1 MNQISERLAKL
12 SPAKR
17 KLLEQQLRKQRE
29 VAEPVA
35 VVAMGCRF
43 PGAPDL
49 AAYWRMIREGLS
61 GIREIPP
68 SRWDLDTF
76 YDPTGETPGKMSVRR
91 AGLVD
96 DVDQFDPLFF
106 GISSREASKMDPQ
119 QRILLEVVWEALEQG
134 GLAPEKLAG
143 TATGVFIGIGG
154 TDYSKLP
161 AQTDNYFEHID
172 AYGGTGNALSIAAN
186 RVSYLLDFRGPSV
199 AVDTACSSGLVGVH
213 LAVQALR
220 RRECDTAVAGGV
232 NMILSPETTIAFSK
246 ARMLSPDGVCRPF
259 DAAANG
265 YVRGEGCGVVV
276 LKRLVDAAK
285 QGDRILA
292 VLRNTGVN
300 QDGRTSGMTAPNARS
315 QVDVIR
321 ATLAGAD
328 LGPEKIGYIE
338 AHGTG
343 TPLGDPIEFQAL
355 GEIFRRR
362 SPDEPPCYVTSVKA
376 NIGHTETVSGVAG
389 LIKVV
394 LMLQHGEI
402 PAQLHLNEINPHI
415 DLQDTRLVI
424 PTARVPWPA
433 GEVPRIAGVSSFGF
447 GGTNSHVI
455 VEAAAPSEVARREP
469 GPSEL
474 AAPPVDRPL
483 HLLTLSGKTE
493 TALPKLARRYADYL
507 EAEPD
512 SSLSDV
518 CCTAGAGRSHFN
530 HRLAVLA
537 EDREQVR
544 ERLDAFARG
553 ETPLG
558 VKAGP
563 TRVVGRPKVA
573 FLFTGQGSQYVGM
586 GQALANTQPLVRRT
600 LEQCDEI
607 LREHI
612 ETPLLKALFPDP
624 GQESPLSQ
632 TAYTQPALF
641 ALEYALAELWRS
653 WGLEPDALLGHSL
666 GEYVAACFAGVLS
679 LEDALKL
686 VAGRARLMQQM
697 PPNGIMAA
705 VFAPADRVEAA
716 LEAHEGRVVIAAFN
730 GPENTV
736 ISGEQPAVEAV
747 VAQLD
752 AEGVRATRL
761 VTSHAFHSPLMD
773 PMLDEFEALAAGLSY
788 GRPKIPIASNL
799 TGRLNADTPPDARYW
814 RDHLRNPV
822 RFAEGIERLAERKP
836 HALLEIGPA
845 PVLLGMGRRCRT
857 KWNVAWLPSLRKGQ
871 PDWHVMLSSLS
882 EWYLLGGHVDFD
894 GFDREYPRKRLA
906 LPTYPFERSRHWYAE
921 QKSQRRLVGGA
932 VHGPMVHPLLG
943 AQVAS
948 PLSTILFEARLSGHA
963 PRYLVDHQVQ
973 GSPVLPAAAYV
984 EQGLAAAR
992 EAWGPGRYEVANV
1005 SIQAPMY
1012 LPEGG
1017 SRIVQVTVSAEVA
1030 GERSY
1035 EVYSLPADAEDPQ
1048 SGWTLHAVGKLRSAT
1063 GPDEGKAPTS
1073 LDLDEVRARTID
1085 TQPAEEFYRQMAER
1099 GLPYGP
1105 AFRVLDDLRRTE
1117 RDALAEVRLPDDVV
1131 AESEQY
1137 ILHPSLLDAC
1147 FQSMAGAVPLE
1158 ADGSYSPHTYL
1169 PVGFKRVRAY
1179 DKPAGRMFAHVRRT
1193 VPEEARPSPESVEG
1207 NVILTDESGRVL
1219 AELIGVRLARVRRTA
1234 AEGGPTDVR
1243 DWLYRIA
1250 WQEQPLEPAAA
1261 SDVKPGA
1268 EAAPAGAPTTTPT
1281 WLLFADRTGVADA
1294 LAERLRAEGRRC
1306 VVVTPGA
1313 EFASRATDAYC
1324 VDPLSADDYGRLL
1337 DEALGA
1343 ERPACEGV
1351 VYLWNLDAPATF
1363 ESAAQI
1369 DEARRL
1375 GCGGVLQLVR
1385 RLARTTFAK
1394 PPGLWLVTRGGQA
1407 VGDGEPVAVGQTALW
1422 GMGRVAAVELPDLHC
1437 KLVDLDPAAEPADAA
1452 GALQRELTAAGKEDQ
1467 IALRGAAR
1475 YVARLQ
1481 PAPDALPGDG
1491 ERDLEPG
1498 GAFEE
1503 LGPGPFRVRLGTPG
1517 SMDSLRFENF
1527 ERTKPTGDQVEIE
1540 VRAAGLNFSDVLKA
1554 LGLYPGITDEIVP
1567 LGIECSGVI
1576 SSVGPEAKRFKPG
1589 DRVMGVA
1596 PYSFASH
1603 AITREFALVPRP
1615 DSLTDEEAATVPITY
1630 LTAYYGLARLAQL
1643 QPGERVLIHAG
1654 AGGVGIAAIRIAR
1667 KIGAE
1672 IFATAGSD
1680 AKRDFLR
1687 SLGVEHLHNT
1697 RTLDFADEILEA
1709 TGGEGVDVVL
1719 NSLPGEAIPKSL
1731 GILRAYGR
1739 FLEIGKT
1746 DIYQNRMIGLLPFQD
1761 NLSYHAIDLDRMLR
1775 QRPEY
1780 IQAMFAELMVY
1791 FESGDYRPL
1800 PLTEFPV
1807 EKIVDAFRY
1816 MAQRKN
1822 IGKVVALI
1830 EGPAGRG
1837 EAEEAGEAADTAAE
1851 APKLARADGTYLIT
1865 GGLGALGLRVAD
1877 WLAGQGAGHLVL
1889 LSRREPSAEAAAR
1902 IEKLAHNGAKVA
1914 AVQGDVTDAGSLA
1927 AALGQIPKGFPP
1939 LRGVVHAAGVLADG
1953 VIFEMD
1959 LDRLDKAM
1967 RPKVD
1972 GAWNLHAATLDAP
1985 LDFFVMF
1992 SSVACVLG
2000 SPGQANYAAGN
2011 AFLDGLAH
2019 YRRSQGLPAVSIEWG
2034 PWAETGMAA
2043 QTGAAQMKS
2052 RGMGLIPPAKGLGL
2066 LEGLLRTAPANA
2078 AVMDVSWPAMLR
2090 TMGARRPMLLS
2101 DFGGEEAVETERPG
2115 DKVDHA
2121 FREKLFSIEPD
2132 DRKALLCDYFAN
2144 ELARIMSMDPKSLDV
2159 NQPLN
2164 LLGLDSLMALELKNS
2179 LEARLVFDLPMARF
2193 LEGPSIASLAEYVA
2207 GVLVDG
2213 KGAARAEAAAAA
2225 EGAAAPAGPVEA
2237 AALGEGPRTLVGA
2250 AAERAG
2256 PETVFS
2262 PLVPLKPGGELPP
2275 LFCLHPVG
2283 GDVMCYFDLSR
2294 NMQEERPVYALR
2306 AQGIEATHAPHQSID
2321 AMIDDYLAAIRG
2333 VQPEG
2338 PYNLCGWSTGG
2349 IFAYRMAE
2357 RLLERKLPLGAL
2369 VLFDSPTPS
2378 IFNHVDLNDD
2388 ARFLYDLVNFSNHFA
2403 GAKMEVSYEALKA
2416 LDPEAQLKA
2425 VLDEAKRHRVL
2436 PAEVSAEHLHRLVE
2450 VCRAHVRI
2458 VHRYK
2463 PRSIRRTVQMF
2474 RPAIR
2479 GVLSEAS
2486 GQVLDEHLGW
2496 GDLLGSFLVRETALG
2511 DHFSMMIGDNAR
2523 RLAKSVAAK
2532 LPAPAA
2538 SKTS

>member
-1 MNQISERLAKL
+1 MNQLSERLAKL

-17 KLLEQQLRKQRE
+17 KLLEQQLRKQRD

-35 VVAMGCRF
+35 VVGMGCRF

-49 AAYWRMIREGLS
+49 AAYWRMIREGLC
-61 GIREIPP
+61 GIVEIPP

-76 YDPTGETPGKMSVRR
+76 YDPTGETPGKMSVRW
-91 AGLVD
+91 AGLID
-96 DVDQFDPLFF
+96 EVDQFDPLFF

-119 QRILLEVVWEALEQG
+119 QRVLLEVVFESLEHG

-143 TATGVFIGIGG
+143 TATGVFVGIGG

-186 RVSYLLDFRGPSV
+186 RISYLLDLRGPSV
-199 AVDTACSSGLVGVH
+199 SVDTACSSGLVGVH
-213 LAVQALR
+213 LAVQSLR

-259 DAAANG
+259 DAGANG
-265 YVRGEGCGVVV
+265 YVRGEGCGIVV

-285 QGDRILA
+285 DGDRILA
-292 VLRNTGVN
+292 VICNSGVN

-315 QVDVIR
+315 QVAVIR
-321 ATLAGAD
+321 ATMAGAD
-328 LGPEKIGYIE
+328 LTPEKIGYIE

-355 GEIFRRR
+355 GEVFRRR
-362 SPDEPPCYVTSVKA
+362 SPEDPPCYVTSVKA

-394 LMLQHGEI
+394 LMMQHGEI
-402 PAQLHLNEINPHI
+402 PAQLHLKEVNAHI
-415 DLQDTRLVI
+415 DLEGTRLVI
-424 PTARVPWPA
+424 PTKRLPWPA
-433 GEVPRIAGVSSFGF
+433 GEAPRIAGVSSFGF
-447 GGTNSHVI
+447 GGTNAHVI
-455 VEAAAPSEVARREP
+455 VEAAAPSKPASPEVD
-469 GPSEL
+469 L
-474 AAPPVDRPL
+474 PL
-483 HLLTLSGKTE
+483 HLLTLSAKTE
-493 TALPKLARRYADYL
+493 TALPKLAKRYADYL
-507 EAEPD
+507 EAEPEA
-512 SSLSDV
+512 SLADV
-518 CCTAGAGRSHFN
+518 CYTAGAGRSHFN
-530 HRLAVLA
+530 HRMVAVA
-537 EDREQVR
+537 EDREQLR
-544 ERLDAFARG
+544 ERLAAFAAG
-553 ETPLG
+553 ETPPG
-558 VKAGP
+558 VKSGP
-563 TRVVGRPKVA
+563 IRVVGRPKVA

-586 GQALANTQPLVRRT
+586 GRELFDTQPLVRRT
-600 LEQCDEI
+600 IEKCDDI
-607 LREHI
+607 LREHL
-612 ETPLLKALFPDP
+612 ETPLLEVLFPEP
-624 GQESPLSQ
+624 GQGSPLDQ

-666 GEYVAACFAGVLS
+666 GEYVAACIAGVFS

-686 VAGRARLMQQM
+686 VALRARLMQQM

-705 VFAPADRVEAA
+705 VFAPPDRVEAA
-716 LEAHEGRVVIAAFN
+716 LEPHEGRVVIAAFN

-747 VAQLD
+747 VAQFD

-761 VTSHAFHSPLMD
+761 VTSHAFHSPLME
-773 PMLDEFEALAAGLSY
+773 PMLDEFEAVAAELSY
-788 GRPKIPIASNL
+788 ERPKIPIAANL
-799 TGRLNADTPPDARYW
+799 TGRLNAEKAPDACYW

-836 HALLEIGPA
+836 HALVEIGPA
-845 PVLLGMGRRCRT
+845 PVLLGMGRRCRP
-857 KWNVAWLPSLRKGQ
+857 KWKVAWLPSLRKGQ
-871 PDWHVMLSSLS
+871 PDWQVMLGSLGD
-882 EWYLLGGHVDFD
+882 WYLLGGGVDFD
-894 GFDREYPRKRLA
+894 GFDREYPRNRLA

-943 AQVAS
+943 ARVAS

-992 EAWGPGRYEVANV
+992 EAWGPGRYDVANV

-1035 EVYSLPADAEDPQ
+1035 EIYSLPADAEDPQ
-1048 SGWTLHAVGKLRSAT
+1048 SGWTLHAVGKLRPAA
-1063 GPDEGKAPTS
+1063 GPSGGQTPQPI
-1073 LDLDEVRARTID
+1073 DLDEVRARTVD
-1085 TQPAEEFYRQMAER
+1085 AQPGEEFYRQMAER

-1117 RDALAEVRLPDDVV
+1117 RDAVAEVRLPDDVV
-1131 AESEQY
+1131 KESAQY
-1137 ILHPSLLDAC
+1137 VLHPSLLDAC

-1158 ADGSYSPHTYL
+1158 PDGSYSPHTYL
-1169 PVGFKRVRAY
+1169 PVGVKRVRAY
-1179 DKPAGRMFAHVRRT
+1179 NKPAGRMFAHVVRT
-1193 VPEEARPSPESVEG
+1193 VPEDARPSPESVEG
-1207 NVILTDESGRVL
+1207 NVTLTDETGRVL
-1219 AELIGVRLARVRRTA
+1219 AELVGVRLARVRRTA

-1250 WQEQPLEPAAA
+1250 WQEQPLEETAAV
-1261 SDVKPGA
+1261 DEGKPGA
-1268 EAAPAGAPTTTPT
+1268 EAAVAGAPATAPT
-1281 WLLFADRTGVADA
+1281 WILFADRSGVADA

-1313 EFASRATDAYC
+1313 EFTSPATDPKLDADTFR
-1324 VDPLSADDYGRLL
+1324 VDPLSAEDYGRLL
-1337 DEALGA
+1337 DEALGP
-1343 ERPACEGV
+1343 ERPACEAI
-1351 VYLWNLDAPATF
+1351 VYLWNLDAAATF
-1363 ESAAQI
+1363 ESADQLE
-1369 DEARRL
+1369 EARRL

-1394 PPGLWLVTRGGQA
+1394 SPGLWLVTRGAQA
-1407 VGDGEPVAVGQTALW
+1407 VADDEPVAVGQTALW

-1437 KLVDLDPAAEPADAA
+1437 KLIDLDPAGEASDAA
-1452 GALQRELTAAGKEDQ
+1452 ATLQRELDAAGKEDQ
-1467 IALRGAAR
+1467 VAFRGPAR

-1491 ERDLEPG
+1491 DGGAEPG

-1527 ERTKPTGDQVEIE
+1527 ERTGPTGDQVEIE

-1576 SSVGPEAKRFKPG
+1576 SAAGPEAGRFKPG
-1589 DRVMGVA
+1589 DAVMGVA

-1603 AITREFALVPRP
+1603 AITREFALVAKPA
-1615 DSLTDEEAATVPITY
+1615 SLSDEEAATVPITY
-1630 LTAYYGLARLAQL
+1630 LTAYYGLVRLSQL

-1654 AGGVGIAAIRIAR
+1654 AGGVGIAAIRIAQ

-1672 IFATAGSD
+1672 IFATAGSE

-1709 TGGEGVDVVL
+1709 TGGQGVDVVL

-1761 NLSYHAIDLDRMLR
+1761 NLSYFAIDLDRMLR
-1775 QRPEY
+1775 QRPDY
-1780 IQAMFAELMVY
+1780 VQAMFAELMEH

-1822 IGKVVALI
+1822 IGKVVASI
-1830 EGPAGRG
+1830 EEPAGHG
-1837 EAEEAGEAADTAAE
+1837 EAEQAGAAAEAAAE

-1889 LSRREPSAEAAAR
+1889 ISRREPSGEAAAR
-1902 IEKLAHNGAKVA
+1902 IEKLTRNGVKVA
-1914 AVQGDVTDAGSLA
+1914 AVQGDVTDAESLT
-1927 AALGQIPKGFPP
+1927 AALGQIPKEFPP

-1953 VIFEMD
+1953 VMFEMD
-1959 LDRLDKAM
+1959 LDQLDKAM

-1972 GAWNLHAATLDAP
+1972 GAWNLHAATLDSP
-1985 LDFFVMF
+1985 LDFFVLF

-2043 QTGAAQMKS
+2043 QTGTAQMKS
-2052 RGMGLIPPAKGLGL
+2052 RGMGLIPPAKGLDV

-2090 TMGARRPMLLS
+2090 TMGTRRPVLLS
-2101 DFGGEEAVETERPG
+2101 DMAAGEPAEAEGAG
-2115 DKVDHA
+2115 DKVDYA
-2121 FREKLFSIEPD
+2121 FREKLFGVEPD
-2132 DRKALLCDYFAN
+2132 DRKELLCDYFAA

-2213 KGAARAEAAAAA
+2213 KGPAPAEAPAAAGAEAAP
-2225 EGAAAPAGPVEA
+2225 AAPAVEA
-2237 AALGEGPRTLVGA
+2237 AASEERPRTLVA
-2250 AAERAG
+2250 EAAEAA
-2256 PETVFS
+2256 PAEAAFS
-2262 PLVPLKPGGELPP
+2262 PLVPLKPRGELPP

-2283 GDVMCYFDLSR
+2283 GDVMCYFDLAR

-2306 AQGIEATHAPHQSID
+2306 SQGIEATHAPHQSID

-2333 VQPEG
+2333 LRPEG
-2338 PYNLCGWSTGG
+2338 PYYLCGWSTGG

-2357 RLLERKLPLGAL
+2357 RLLEQKLGLGAL
-2369 VLFDSPTPS
+2369 VLFDSPMPS
-2378 IFNHVDLNDD
+2378 IFSHVDLADD

-2403 GAKMEVSYEALKA
+2403 GAKMEVSYEALKT
-2416 LDPEAQLKA
+2416 LDPEAQLAA

-2436 PAEVSAEHLHRLVE
+2436 PAEVSADHLRRLVE
-2450 VCRAHVRI
+2450 VCRTHVRI
-2458 VHRYK
+2458 VLDYK

-2496 GDLLGSFLVRETALG
+2496 GDLLGSYLVREKALG

-2532 LPAPAA
+2532 LGTAA
-2538 SKTS
+2538 SARGS